1 MDPRVVADKDHR
13 CRRRKQKVKTIHY
26 LLDIA
31 VLIVGQHVYPNCSNC
46 ESARVRCLTYHS
58 GKHTE
63 IPRDY
68 ISDLEAQVAKLT
80 RENRELQT
88 RTQVPPVNCINYTS
102 LEPSSPTIR
111 EVSTPIEDLVTP
123 AENSNHLQDLVTT
136 VRNVVVERSKQPRF
150 LGASSG
156 ITLAKM
162 VMASIRTDV
171 LPQSHLFSTQSSD
184 NHSSSTSA
192 PTTASTAAAES
203 SLPPRHAADHLVE
216 VYFQY
221 RTPHLPIV
229 ERSRVEEALESAYLS
244 INGAQSINRS
254 VEKDIF
260 TTYMILAI
268 ALCNVP
274 NPSGGT
280 GRVLQSEGCFRSAI
294 CWIEKVITYSKSDL
308 ETLRAV
314 LLLAQFVSMCPWQGS
329 LWHLSGIALRICIDM
344 GLQWET
350 EKQTFDTNAEML
362 YERRRLWYS
371 AYHFDRVLC
380 ITLGRPFG
388 IIDESTRVPLP
399 NPWAIT
405 RLPFSQETNNFDIHH
420 QRAHNHLFAM
430 AKLESEIKHVQHSQ
444 TWSLKI
450 AYPKPNFAIWVQD
463 IQPRL
468 QEWYSTIPDIGKAH
482 PLSIFANQAYWDTIY
497 NNAVLLLHRPTSGIQ
512 YSSTEAISISHEAAC
527 KLIASIKI
535 LQREGKLDVLWK
547 SVHHLFMAGLTVIYG
562 LWQSKEIRDRNPVSA
577 SISTLQSC
585 SSSLF
590 AMSETFHGAAGCRD
604 VFDTLSSVTV
614 DWLVTN
620 DAEKVRQN
628 RVEFE
633 KQVED
638 LLQQLQPSR
647 GGMFTNDDSVNDM
660 STMLSTD
667 NFAFGEMLNSAAQ
680 WPNFQNV
687 DISDMGS
694 DPMAGTEFNLGS
706 YTFS

>member
-1 MDPRVVADKDHR
+1 
-13 CRRRKQKVKTIHY
+13 
-26 LLDIA
+26 
-31 VLIVGQHVYPNCSNC
+31 
-46 ESARVRCLTYHS
+46 
-58 GKHTE
+58 
-63 IPRDY
+63 
-68 ISDLEAQVAKLT
+68 LT
-80 RENRELQT
+80 RENQELQT
-88 RTQVPPVNCINYTS
+88 RTQLTSVNSEDYTS
-102 LEPSSPTIR
+102 LDPSSPAIR
-111 EVSTPIEDLVTP
+111 ELSSTPTEGPAIS
-123 AENSNHLQDLVTT
+123 AENSSHLQDLVTT
-136 VRNVVVERSKQPRF
+136 VRNVVVEPSKQPRF

-162 VMASIRTDV
+162 VMASIRTDA
-171 LPQSHLFSTQSSD
+171 LPSTHLFSTQRLH
-184 NHSSSTSA
+184 NHSSSASA
-192 PTTASTAAAES
+192 PTSASVAAAES
-203 SLPPRHAADHLVE
+203 SLPPRHAADHLVD

-229 ERSRVEEALESAYLS
+229 ERSRVEEALKSAYLS
-244 INGAQSINRS
+244 INGTQSLNRAA
-254 VEKDIF
+254 EKDIF
-260 TTYMILAI
+260 TTYMIFAI

-280 GRVLQSEGCFRSAI
+280 GRVTQSEGCFRSAI
-294 CWIEKVITYSKSDL
+294 GWIEKVITYSKSDL

-329 LWHLSGIALRICIDM
+329 LWHLTGIALRLCIDM
-344 GLQWET
+344 GLHWET
-350 EKQTFDTNAEML
+350 DGQTLNTGPELL

-371 AYHFDRVLC
+371 AYHFDRVLG

-399 NPWAIT
+399 NPWAVT
-405 RLPFSQETNNFDIHH
+405 RPPLNQEANDFEIHH
-420 QRAHNHLFAM
+420 QRAHNHLFSM

-450 AYPKPNFAIWVQD
+450 AYPKPNFAMLVQD

-468 QEWYSTIPDIGKAH
+468 QEWYSTIPDTGRAH
-482 PLSIFANQAYWDTIY
+482 PSSIFANQAYWDTIY
-497 NNAVLLLHRPTSGIQ
+497 NNSILLLYRPNSSVQ
-512 YSSTEAISISHEAAC
+512 YPSTEAISISHEAAC
-527 KLIASIKI
+527 KVIASIKI

-562 LWQSKEIRDRNPVSA
+562 LWQSKEIRDRNPVSI

-590 AMSETFHGAAGCRD
+590 AMSENFHGAAGCRD
-604 VFDTLSSVTV
+604 VFDTLSSVTI

-620 DAEKVRQN
+620 DAEKIRQD

-647 GGMFTNDDSVNDM
+647 GGMFTNENSVGDM

-667 NFAFGEMLNSAAQ
+667 NFAFGEMLSSAAQ
-680 WPNFQNV
+680 WPNFQDMNL
-687 DISDMGS
+687 DDMGC
-694 DPMAGTEFNLGS
+694 DPTTGTEFNLGS
-706 YTFS
+706 YTFL